1 MADVI
6 EKATGE
12 VLKGSEFIIKDSLP
26 EDTFTPEDT
35 NEEQNMIRDTVKDF
49 TATEINP
56 VYADIEKQ
64 TNNIAKDKL
73 RAAGELGLLG
83 AHIPEEYGGMPMDTN
98 TNTIITEEIGHT
110 GSFSVSVAAH
120 TGIGMLPIFY
130 YGSEEQKKKYLPGLC
145 SGELAASYCLT
156 EPGSGSDA
164 LAAKTKATLT
174 EDGEHYLINGQKM
187 WITNAGFADVF
198 IVFAQVDGDK
208 FTGFLVE
215 AGTEGLTLGA
225 EEDKLGIKGSSTRQ
239 VFFENV
245 KVHQS
250 SILGEVGKGHLCAFN
265 VLNIG
270 RFKLGVMAL
279 GASKRNF
286 QNAIQYANERH
297 QFKQPISN
305 FGAIQYKLAEQAIR
319 MYAVESALY
328 RTSMLL
334 QLKAQALYDNGN
346 GVSYAEAKLEAAEEY
361 AVECAML
368 KVLGSELLDY
378 VVDETVQIHGGNGFS
393 EEYEAAR
400 QYRDSRINRIFEGTN
415 EINRLL
421 ALSMTLRRATKGHID
436 LVGPAWE
443 VQKELTSMPKLDK
456 ASGPFAEEI
465 DAVKNMK
472 KILLIVAGAA
482 AKAQMDKQINL
493 KHEQQICMNIADVMM
508 DTFVAE
514 SLLLRVQKLAAK
526 GSDVTIPT
534 HILEV
539 TLYDAMDRLAKNA
552 KDALCSFGEGEPLRM
567 MLMGVKRYAKYKNVN
582 VAQARRAVAKPIIA
596 KNALTYEA

>member
-12 VLKGSEFIIKDSLP
+12 VLKGSEFIVKDSRP

-35 NEEQNMIRDTVKDF
+35 NEEQDMIRDMVKDF
-49 TATEINP
+49 TATQIEP
-56 VYADIEKQ
+56 VYGDIEKQ
-64 TNNIAKDKL
+64 KDNIAKDKL

-83 AHIPEEYGGMPMDTN
+83 AHIPEEYGGMPMSTN
-98 TNTIITEEIGHT
+98 TNTIITEEIGFT

-130 YGSEEQKKKYLPGLC
+130 YGTEEQKKKYLPGLA

-164 LAAKTKATLT
+164 LAAKTKAILS
-174 EDGEHYLINGQKM
+174 EDGEHYLITGQKM

-198 IVFAQVDGDK
+198 IVFAQVDGNK

-215 AGTEGLTLGA
+215 AGVEGLSLGA

-245 KVHQS
+245 KVHKS
-250 SILGEVGKGHLCAFN
+250 AVLGEVGKGHLIAFN
-265 VLNIG
+265 VLNVG

-279 GASKRNF
+279 GAAKRNYRT
-286 QNAIQYANERH
+286 AVQYANERQ

-305 FGAIQYKLAEQAIR
+305 FGAIQYKLAEQALR

-334 QLKAQALYDNGN
+334 QRKAEALYDNGN

-368 KVLGSELLDY
+368 KVLGSEMLDY

-400 QYRDSRINRIFEGTN
+400 HYRDSRINRIFEGTN

-443 VQKELTSMPKLDK
+443 VQKELTSMPSMEK
-456 ASGPFAEEI
+456 ASGHFGEEQ

-482 AKAQMDKQINL
+482 AKAQMDGALDL
-493 KHEQQICMNIADVMM
+493 KNEQQICMNIADVMM

-514 SLLLRVQKLAAK
+514 SLLLRVQKLNMK
-526 GSDVTIPT
+526 GKDATIPT

-539 TLYDAMDRLAKNA
+539 FVHDAMDRLAKHA
-552 KDALCSFGEGEPLRM
+552 KDALCSFAEGDALRM

-582 VAQARRAVAKPIIA
+582 VAKARRAIAKPIIE
-596 KNALTYEA
+596 KGELTYEA

>member
-1 MADVI
+1 MADI
-6 EKATGE
+6 MDKATEE
-12 VLKGSEFIIKDSLP
+12 VLKGSEFIIKDSRP

-35 NEEQNMIRDTVKDF
+35 NEEQDMIRDMVKDF
-49 TATEINP
+49 VNTQIEPDYQA
-56 VYADIEKQ
+56 IEKQ
-64 TNNIAKDKL
+64 KEGVAKEKL
-73 RAAGELGLLG
+73 MAAGELGLLG
-83 AHIPEEYGGMPMDTN
+83 PHIPEEYGGMPMNTN
-98 TNTIITEEIGHT
+98 TNTIIAEEIGYA
-110 GSFSVSVAAH
+110 GSFSVAVSAH

-130 YGSEEQKKKYLPGLC
+130 YGTEEQKKKYLPGLC
-145 SGELAASYCLT
+145 SGELVASYCLT

-164 LAAKTKATLT
+164 LAAKTKAMPT
-174 EDGEHYLINGQKM
+174 EDGEHYLITGQKM
-187 WITNAGFADVF
+187 WITNSGFADIF

-208 FTGFLVE
+208 FTGFLIE
-215 AGTEGLTLGA
+215 AGAEGVSLGA

-245 KVHQS
+245 KVS
-250 SILGEVGKGHLCAFN
+250 KDAILGEIGKGHLIAFN

-279 GASKRNF
+279 GAAKRNYRV
-286 QNAIQYANERH
+286 AVAYANERH

-305 FGAIQYKLAEQAIR
+305 FGAIQKKLADQAIQI
-319 MYAVESALY
+319 YAVESALY

-334 QLKAQALYDNGN
+334 QQKAQALYDN

-368 KVLGSELLDY
+368 KVLGSEMLDF

-400 QYRDSRINRIFEGTN
+400 HYRDARINRIFEGTN

-421 ALSMTLRRATKGHID
+421 SVAMTLKRAMKGHID

-443 VQKELTSMPKLDK
+443 VQKELTSMPSLSKSEG
-456 ASGPFAEEI
+456 AYGAEV

-482 AKAQMDKQINL
+482 AKAQMDGELNL
-493 KHEQQICMNIADVMM
+493 KNEQQITMNIADVMM
-508 DTFVAE
+508 DVFTSE
-514 SLLLRVQKLAAK
+514 SLLLRVQKLAASGK
-526 GSDVTIPT
+526 DATNQT

-539 TLYDAMDRLAKNA
+539 FLYDAMDRLAKNA
-552 KDALCSFGEGEPLRM
+552 KDALCSFAEGDALRM

-582 VAQARRAVAKPIIA
+582 VKEARKAIAKPIIE
-596 KNALTYEA
+596 KNQLVY